1 MNDNTLY
8 TTQET
13 TKILRKYNVLAYSTK
28 NTSNGRTYLEVNKG
42 MSIFKLFI
50 LDLLFVIIYLIP
62 SYVVNCLMYGFGAL
76 VDNSFKAVRQKRP
89 KKRRKV
95 IRPQY
100 VNDEPEDYDEQEE
113 VNDDVP
119 EIEYYNEQDE
129 YGPEEEKEH
138 SEDENTEMK
147 EINE

>member
-50 LDLLFVIIYLIP
+50 MDLLFVIIYLIP
-62 SYVVNCLMYGFGAL
+62 RIIFLDTIN
-76 VDNSFKAVRQKRP
+76 
-89 KKRRKV
+89 
-95 IRPQY
+95 
-100 VNDEPEDYDEQEE
+100 
-113 VNDDVP
+113 VP
-119 EIEYYNEQDE
+119 R
-129 YGPEEEKEH
+129 
-138 SEDENTEMK
+138 
-147 EINE
+147 

>member
-50 LDLLFVIIYLIP
+50 LDLLFVIIDP
-62 SYVVNCLMYGFGAL
+62 SLRKSLTFGSTL
-76 VDNSFKAVRQKRP
+76 
-89 KKRRKV
+89 RR
-95 IRPQY
+95 RG
-100 VNDEPEDYDEQEE
+100 ER
-113 VNDDVP
+113 
-119 EIEYYNEQDE
+119 
-129 YGPEEEKEH
+129 
-138 SEDENTEMK
+138 
-147 EINE
+147 